1 MGMWK
6 AVRMLRVII
15 LTIGWLVFS
24 YSQTTS
30 TQADEDVNPGAGSPT
45 VPDYL
50 EGKLSAGT
58 YLVLGTFEKKS
69 NAHAFTAFILFCT
82 IAAVDGVR

>member
-1 MGMWK
+1 MMGMWK

-30 TQADEDVNPGAGSPT
+30 VHADEDVNPPAGSPSA
-45 VPDYL
+45 PDYL
-50 EGKLSAGT
+50 EGKLAAGT
-58 YLVLGTFEKKS
+58 YAGGK
-69 NAHAFTAFILFCT
+69 FIPLSARYSQ
-82 IAAVDGVR
+82 IPNVVA

>member
-24 YSQTTS
+24 YSQATS
-30 TQADEDVNPGAGSPT
+30 VHADEDVNPPAGSPS

-50 EGKLSAGT
+50 EGKLAPGT
-58 YLVLGTFEKKS
+58 YLF
-69 NAHAFTAFILFCT
+69 
-82 IAAVDGVR
+82 